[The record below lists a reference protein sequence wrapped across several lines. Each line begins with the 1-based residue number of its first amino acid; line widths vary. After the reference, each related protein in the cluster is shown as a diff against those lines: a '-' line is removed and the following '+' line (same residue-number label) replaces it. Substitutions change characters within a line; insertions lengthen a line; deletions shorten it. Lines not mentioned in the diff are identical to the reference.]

1 VARESVHRDR
11 LVVSRPIGKEDV
23 VTAFVAR
30 SAEFDGRLPV
40 SAPVEK
46 AFELFSP
53 LGERS
58 WVPKWDPEL
67 LHPPGV
73 SWAVGQIFR
82 TGEEKGEA
90 VWIVTALDRKAHRV
104 EYHRVEPGRYV
115 ARIRVAC
122 SASGEGKTE
131 VATAYAFVGL
141 SEEGNAEIEAMTD
154 AFYAEKM
161 GRWERWIAAHL
172 GPRTRAE

>member
-1 VARESVHRDR
+1 LA
-11 LVVSRPIGKEDV
+11 
-23 VTAFVAR
+23 AFVPG
-30 SAEFDGRLPV
+30 SAEFSGRFSV
-40 SAPVEK
+40 ATPVEEV
-46 AFELFSP
+46 FELFSP

-82 TGEEKGEA
+82 TVEEKGEA
-90 VWIVTALDRKAHRV
+90 VWIVTALDRKALRV

-141 SEEGNAEIEAMTD
+141 SDEGNSEIRAMTE
-154 AFYAEKM
+154 AAYREKM
-161 GRWERWIAAHL
+161 ERWRRWIAAHL